1 MKDFYRILLA
11 AVLIDHQLK
20 ISKLYKEHINEST
33 RTIVKQ
39 PSEEKL
45 FQESD
50 LVVLVRVKKRGNV
63 ALVNNAPHTIYY
75 FDILKVFKGSE
86 EINSAYFYGNTTSS
100 CSGSTAMDEKLNV
113 GKEYKLYL
121 RKENG
126 KYITTAGYKSI
137 FKQ

>member
-1 MKDFYRILLA
+1 
-11 AVLIDHQLK
+11 
-20 ISKLYKEHINEST
+20 
-33 RTIVKQ
+33 
-39 PSEEKL
+39 
-45 FQESD
+45 
-50 LVVLVRVKKRGNV
+50 VVLVRVKKRGNV

>member
-45 FQESD
+45 FQKSD
-50 LVVLVRVKKRGNV
+50 LAVLVRVKKRGNV